1 MRIAIDARELAP
13 KPTGVGRYLTE
24 LLRAWAHEPASRAHE
39 FVLCAPAEPD
49 APVLAGPGARWVT
62 APGHGTVWEQWVL
75 PRLLRRVRPDVLFSP
90 AYTSPIWGPT
100 PVVVA
105 IHDVSFFAQ
114 PGSYRPREGARR
126 RFVTRRAA
134 HRAARVLTISEFS
147 RREIVRWLG
156 VEADKVEVTYPGVT
170 TLAGTTKASHR
181 PHDDRPTVLYVGSV
195 FSRRHVPEL
204 VAGFTR
210 LAQRHTD
217 VRLEVVGDNR
227 SIPPVDLM
235 AITAATGLG
244 DRIRVR
250 PYVSDGELATLY
262 AQATAF
268 AFLSDYEGFG
278 LTPLEALALDIP
290 IVVLDTAVAREVY
303 GDAARYVTTLD
314 AASVADGL
322 AQVLFDEAARSRWR
336 DAGRARV
343 ARYSWSACAA
353 RTLEVLTACG
363 SRR

>member
-1 MRIAIDARELAP
+1 M
-13 KPTGVGRYLTE
+13 
-24 LLRAWAHEPASRAHE
+24 
-39 FVLCAPAEPD
+39 
-49 APVLAGPGARWVT
+49 
-62 APGHGTVWEQWVL
+62 
-75 PRLLRRVRPDVLFSP
+75 
-90 AYTSPIWGPT
+90 
-100 PVVVA
+100 
-105 IHDVSFFAQ
+105 
-114 PGSYRPREGARR
+114 
-126 RFVTRRAA
+126 
-134 HRAARVLTISEFS
+134 
-147 RREIVRWLG
+147 
-156 VEADKVEVTYPGVT
+156 
-170 TLAGTTKASHR
+170 
-181 PHDDRPTVLYVGSV
+181 LYVGSV

-303 GDAARYVTTLD
+303 GDD
-314 AASVADGL
+314 AAELHVVRLLEQQVGLYLRPPHGLSGAD
-322 AQVLFDEAARSRWR
+322 EKAA
-336 DAGRARV
+336 
-343 ARYSWSACAA
+343 
-353 RTLEVLTACG
+353 
-363 SRR
+363 